1 MSFGPV
7 IGRLSIQLELAPP
20 LAGRLPE
27 LAAGRPLV
35 IDYHASLLRG
45 IRVGDINVMV
55 GEPDVEPCFIELN
68 PIEGVVVLAHR
79 RLIDLLNGATLR
91 EAGPPWNRHLAL
103 TLATPE
109 AWIDFLETHPCR

>member
-7 IGRLSIQLELAPP
+7 IGRSHIHLGVAPQ

-45 IRVGDINVMV
+45 IRVGDITVV
-55 GEPDVEPCFIELN
+55 IAEPDFEPCFIELD
-68 PIEGVVVLAHR
+68 PVESVLVLAHR
-79 RLIDLLNGATLR
+79 RLIDLLDGATLR
-91 EAGPPWNRHLAL
+91 EAGPPWKRHLAI
-103 TLATPE
+103 TLARPE
-109 AWIDFLETHPCR
+109 AWIDFLESHASR